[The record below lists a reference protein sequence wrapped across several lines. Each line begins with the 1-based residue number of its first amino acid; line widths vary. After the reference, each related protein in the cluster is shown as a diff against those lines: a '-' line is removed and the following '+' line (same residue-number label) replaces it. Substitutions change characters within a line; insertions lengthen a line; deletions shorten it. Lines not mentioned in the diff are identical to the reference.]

1 MGLYSCLFNTLSGD
15 KRMVSNFQKF
25 VNYFKENYHP
35 EEKEIIMGELVFKE
49 LFYSN
54 ISNERQNY
62 AHVAKLFAHHGL
74 VVMISKA
81 RYVVNLDL
89 IRSFSGV
96 TSREK
101 V

>member
-1 MGLYSCLFNTLSGD
+1 MA
-15 KRMVSNFQKF
+15 SNFQKF
-25 VNYFKENYHP
+25 INYFKETYHE
-35 EEKEIIMGELVFKE
+35 EEKQVIMGELVFKE

-54 ISNERQNY
+54 VSNERQNY

-74 VVMISKA
+74 VIMISKA
-81 RYVVNLDL
+81 RYVINLDL